1 MLTLKYL
8 MDVYFFIDMALG
20 VDGDIIKSELEKLAD
35 DISID
40 VMRYDELNL
49 NWGFGRTSKAT
60 YELLFNAQLEYRAD
74 AVPSIYGSSSGY
86 IETIAFHSSSDEWQ
100 SGRLLCSKIAG
111 HGMLSIKNRL
121 LFSSQSASH
130 VADLRPAVFD
140 TKPAQIP
147 AQFHGKIKCIEL
159 DLEAYAVD

>member
-1 MLTLKYL
+1 
-8 MDVYFFIDMALG
+8 MDIYFFIDMVLG

-40 VMRYDELNL
+40 VMRFDELNL

-60 YELLFNAQLEYRAD
+60 YERLFNAQLEYRAD
-74 AVPSIYGSSSGY
+74 AVQSIYGSSYGY
-86 IETIAFHSSSDEWQ
+86 IE
-100 SGRLLCSKIAG
+100 
-111 HGMLSIKNRL
+111 
-121 LFSSQSASH
+121 
-130 VADLRPAVFD
+130 

-147 AQFHGKIKCIEL
+147 AQFHGKIKSIEL